1 MSGDILRGL
10 IQAAGIPPLCIASS
24 FTKCMNTTWCAHD
37 VRRGLNG
44 SGGVVIFPLNGS
56 PRRQDFHPYHDA
68 MRLWWLLEYAFV
80 AHKLRLGVYR
90 GESWPWKVVG
100 PMGQA
105 LLSALDEHG
114 VRPLPKG
121 GCPGCTEL
129 RLDNW
134 TISPWGDDSKLFLSW
149 PGATSAVWH
158 KMQHECRNISTHYGR
173 ASPSSLWWEAPRG
186 SSDARAADQVIHQ
199 APTHRIAVNGHADS
213 PEERQAS
220 ERRVVLLDRSP
231 PRQLISRG
239 AVRWP
244 LLRDQVSTND
254 TCHTAQQWSL
264 PAYAYVTPHGA
275 QLNNRFLMTQ
285 QPLPCLV
292 EIFPRGYYTSCYV
305 LPFSPQRHVQVM
317 GQRVWDAHATVGSP
331 HALQSGWVTTN
342 YSKCD
347 HLGEMNDGSRAQKF
361 CQARVR
367 SALRAQPVEI
377 DNTTLDAAL
386 VLCAHAVVPTSCQA

>member
-1 MSGDILRGL
+1 MAAVFVLAVDVAATDDDVTAAVFAATTIAAVRSPNATHMSGDILRGL

-44 SGGVVIFPLNGS
+44 SGGVVIFPLNGR

-80 AHKLRLGVYR
+80 AHKLRLSVYR

-199 APTHRIAVNGHADS
+199 APTHRCIAQLPQYLGT
-213 PEERQAS
+213 ERAAAERAAAERAVEVSAMPRSAAAS
-220 ERRVVLLDRSP
+220 EV
-231 PRQLISRG
+231 Q
-239 AVRWP
+239 A
-244 LLRDQVSTND
+244 
-254 TCHTAQQWSL
+254 
-264 PAYAYVTPHGA
+264 
-275 QLNNRFLMTQ
+275 
-285 QPLPCLV
+285 
-292 EIFPRGYYTSCYV
+292 E
-305 LPFSPQRHVQVM
+305 VQV
-317 GQRVWDAHATVGSP
+317 RTRKS
-331 HALQSGWVTTN
+331 ST
-342 YSKCD
+342 
-347 HLGEMNDGSRAQKF
+347 
-361 CQARVR
+361 ARVGPGGGWYEELELRHGGKGRPRRPR
-367 SALRAQPVEI
+367 S
-377 DNTTLDAAL
+377 
-386 VLCAHAVVPTSCQA
+386 S